1 MFSGF
6 LVRAQQWRVFASAH
20 SRGLRRDFYASTDN
34 ADRFATAHSCGLRRR
49 ITSSYASLPSLPQRI
64 RAGCD
69 SFIQRFKFAVGLCH
83 SAFVRVATIQP
94 WECGYPCWLCHSA
107 FVRVAT
113 TSRMTAMSRAT
124 LCHSAF
130 VRVATTDNDSKEK
143 GGNFAT
149 AHSRGLRPAVLARCR
164 CCRSLPQRIRAGCDL
179 TTSGQ
184 YSKRLRF
191 ATAHSRGLRLCRCK
205 TLALSCFF
213 ATAHSRG
220 LRLRKSNAAHCEFA
234 ARR

>member
-1 MFSGF
+1 MTQKKKGE
-6 LVRAQQWRVFASAH
+6 
-20 SRGLRRDFYASTDN
+20 T
-34 ADRFATAHSCGLRRR
+34 
-49 ITSSYASLPSLPQRI
+49 LPQRI

-69 SFIQRFKFAVGLCH
+69 IASSPL
-83 SAFVRVATIQP
+83 
-94 WECGYPCWLCHSA
+94 
-107 FVRVAT
+107 
-113 TSRMTAMSRAT
+113 TSRDAVFATAHSRGLRPVQT
-124 LCHSAF
+124 EFGLNY
-130 VRVATTDNDSKEK
+130 V
-143 GGNFAT
+143 NFAT